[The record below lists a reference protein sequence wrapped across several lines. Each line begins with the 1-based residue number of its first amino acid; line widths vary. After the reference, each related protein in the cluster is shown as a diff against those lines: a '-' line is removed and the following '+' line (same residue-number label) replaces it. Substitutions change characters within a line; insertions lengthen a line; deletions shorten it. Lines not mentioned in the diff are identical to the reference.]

1 MLLCRFFFVPIVNP
15 DNDGTDCDTKVWD
28 GPVLQDMKIWKNKR
42 EDTVHLLNLK
52 KLKVNKT
59 KSNKAKKA

>member
-1 MLLCRFFFVPIVNP
+1 MLLCRFFFVPIVNL
-15 DNDGTDCDTKVWD
+15 DNDGTHCDTKVWD
-28 GPVLQDMKIWKNKR
+28 GPNLQDMKICKNKR

-59 KSNKAKKA
+59 K